1 MTSTDVT
8 SGLSVLAESAR
19 LRKYVSTEKINNN
32 PYKKR
37 SLMDSGEENKKENAL
52 TILYSG
58 ETDNMRSCKHWKVG
72 NTMIEIRFI
81 NLG

>member
-1 MTSTDVT
+1 
-8 SGLSVLAESAR
+8 
-19 LRKYVSTEKINNN
+19 
-32 PYKKR
+32 
-37 SLMDSGEENKKENAL
+37 MDSGEENKKENAL